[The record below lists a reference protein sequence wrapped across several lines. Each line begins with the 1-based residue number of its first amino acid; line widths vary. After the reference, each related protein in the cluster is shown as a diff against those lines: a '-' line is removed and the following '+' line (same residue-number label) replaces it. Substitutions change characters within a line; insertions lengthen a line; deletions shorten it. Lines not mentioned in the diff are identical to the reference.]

1 MDIKLEVLT
10 GKNAGQSIPIAGKK
24 FFIGRAEDCHLRPAS
39 EMISRH
45 HCAIVVEDAYVGVRD
60 FGSRNGTFINEN
72 QVFGEHELKPG
83 DRLKV
88 GPLEFTVHIVHGLG
102 AKKRPPV
109 SDLKEAAART
119 AASPTKNELDVTSW
133 LEDPAGAP
141 VKSRST
147 TETQEFQIGDTE
159 SIPAVP
165 DGAEQAPH
173 PPHGKK
179 PGRLPATPPANT
191 RDSRE
196 AASKAL
202 DKFRR
207 RR

>member
-1 MDIKLEVLT
+1 MEIKLEVLA
-10 GKNAGQSIPIAGKK
+10 GKNVGQAIPITGKK

-45 HCAIVVEDAYVGVRD
+45 HCAIIVEESYVGVRD
-60 FGSRNGTFINEN
+60 FGSRNGTFINGD
-72 QVFGEHELKPG
+72 QVFGERELKPG

-119 AASPTKNELDVTSW
+119 AAGGKNEFDVSSW
-133 LEDPAGAP
+133 LEDSAEAEPKA
-141 VKSRST
+141 RST
-147 TETQEFQIGDTE
+147 TETQEFQIGETE
-159 SIPAVP
+159 TIPSVP
-165 DGAEQAPH
+165 
-173 PPHGKK
+173 PPDPAHKKSPGK
-179 PGRLPATPPANT
+179 LPASPPPSHT

>member
-1 MDIKLEVLT
+1 MDIKLEVLA
-10 GKNAGQSIPIAGKK
+10 GKNAGQSIPITGKK
-24 FFIGRAEDCHLRPAS
+24 FYIGRAEDCHLRPAS

-45 HCAIVVEDAYVGVRD
+45 HCAIVTEESYVGVRD
-60 FGSRNGTFINEN
+60 FGSRNGTFINDD
-72 QVFGEHELKPG
+72 QVFGERELKPG

-109 SDLKEAAART
+109 SDLKEAAARS
-119 AASPTKNELDVTSW
+119 AAGSGKSDFDVAGW
-133 LEDPAGAP
+133 LEETPETEKKAH
-141 VKSRST
+141 ST
-147 TETQEFQIGDTE
+147 TETQEFQVGDTE
-159 SIPAVP
+159 TIPSVP
-165 DGAEQAPH
+165 QPGEPH
-173 PPHGKK
+173 IGPHKKGSGK
-179 PGRLPATPPANT
+179 LPSTPPAHT

>member
-1 MDIKLEVLT
+1 MDIKLEVLA
-10 GKNAGQSIPIAGKK
+10 GKNAGQSIPISGKK
-24 FFIGRAEDCHLRPAS
+24 FYIGRAEDCHLRPAS

-45 HCAIVVEDAYVGVRD
+45 HCAIVTEESYVGVRD
-60 FGSRNGTFINEN
+60 FGSRNGTFINGD
-72 QVFGEHELKPG
+72 QVFGERELKPG

-109 SDLKEAAART
+109 NDLKEAAARS
-119 AASPTKNELDVTSW
+119 AAGSNKSDFDVAGW
-133 LEDPAGAP
+133 LEESPETEP
-141 VKSRST
+141 KTRST
-147 TETQEFQIGDTE
+147 TETQEFQVGDTE
-159 SIPAVP
+159 EIPSLP
-165 DGAEQAPH
+165 KTGEPN
-173 PPHGKK
+173 PPHHK
-179 PGRLPATPPANT
+179 PGKLPATPPTHT